1 MRPLSVQR
9 RRRALA
15 LMTDQCTVARKATA
29 AVVDPVT
36 GRESWPDV
44 EVYRGR
50 CKVQTYEAYESTPES
65 GGHSY
70 TVQRYRIDLPV
81 TAGPVTTGDVIT
93 VTAYRHQF
101 RVMGEMDK
109 THLTAQRV
117 AVDMIVE

>member
-1 MRPLSVQR
+1 MLDS
-9 RRRALA
+9 
-15 LMTDQCTVARKATA
+15 CTVTRKAA
-29 AVVDPVT
+29 EAVVDPVS

-93 VTAYRHQF
+93 VTAYRQPF